1 MSLNPSEDIR
11 SVTDLKR
18 KTKEILSQ
26 VHRTKRPVVLTVN
39 GKADAVLMDT
49 KTYEKHVKAGNMA
62 RLLARAEE
70 DVAVGRTRPMRSF
83 LQEFKHARKNS
94 R

>member
-1 MSLNPSEDIR
+1 MSLRPSEDIR

-18 KTKEILSQ
+18 NTKEILSQ

-49 KTYEKHVKAGNMA
+49 KTYEKHLKASNMA

-70 DVAVGRTRPMRSF
+70 DVAVRRTRPIRSF
-83 LQEFKHARKNS
+83 LKEFK
-94 R
+94 